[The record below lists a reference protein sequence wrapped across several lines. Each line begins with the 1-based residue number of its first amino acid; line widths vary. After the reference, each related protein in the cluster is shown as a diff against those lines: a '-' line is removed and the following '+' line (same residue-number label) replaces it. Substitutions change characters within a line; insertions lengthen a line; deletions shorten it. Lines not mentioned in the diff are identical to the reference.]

1 MLGYTNR
8 ILHVD
13 LSSGT
18 LTVETPGEA
27 FYRKYIGG
35 SAMGLYYILQ
45 ENQPGLDGLD
55 PRNVL
60 TLMLSGPA
68 GAPVPGQ
75 SRMNATARSPLVDGI
90 GDAQCGGFFPAE
102 LKFAGFD
109 GIVLRGRAEKPVYL
123 WIHDGQA
130 ELREA
135 GHLWGTTTTQAME
148 LIRAEL
154 GDDKV
159 EVAGI
164 GPAGEAQSRLAAI
177 LNMGNRANGRTGMG
191 AVMGS
196 KNLKAVAV
204 RGKSKRLKVADAK
217 KINEM
222 ARWGANQIPAN
233 LDMLMLQK
241 LGTAGVVGPQH
252 VSGTLPTRNYSEGQF
267 AEYEGISGETM
278 AETILTENDTCYAC
292 SVRCKRVVE
301 TEWLNEAVAGK
312 HGGPEYETIGTF
324 GSYCGVNDIK
334 AVSYANMVCN
344 EYGLDT
350 IGAGASIAWAMECY
364 ENGLLS
370 EAEIGFPLRFGD
382 AEAMTRMLNLM
393 AKREGFGALLAD
405 GSRRAAGQLGK
416 GQEYL
421 ITVKGAEAPAH
432 MPQAKRSLALIY
444 AVNAFG
450 ADHQS
455 HEHDPSI
462 EDGAGLSS
470 LKRLAELGFDH
481 TLRPRSLDEEKVEF
495 ARKTQQFYSFLDSA
509 GFCQFVWGPAWQLY
523 GPNDAVELM
532 RAVTGWQDFSLDE
545 ALQVGERRLNM
556 MRVFNSREGLDSQQD
571 TLPQKF
577 FTPLRGT
584 GPTAGVAIGREE
596 LEQAK
601 RMYYRQSGWDEVT
614 GLPGQQKL
622 AELGLE

>member
-1 MLGYTNR
+1 MLGYTKR

-13 LSSGT
+13 LSSAT
-18 LTVETPGEA
+18 LTVETPGED

-35 SAMGLYYILQ
+35 SAMGMYYILQ
-45 ENQPGLDGLD
+45 AHQPGLDGLD
-55 PRNVL
+55 PQNVL

-75 SRMNATARSPLVDGI
+75 SRMSANARSPLVDGI

-102 LKFAGFD
+102 MKFAGFD
-109 GIVLRGRAEKPVYL
+109 GIVIRGKAEKPVYL

-130 ELREA
+130 EIRPAE
-135 GHLWGTTTTQAME
+135 HLKGKTTTQTMD

-159 EVAGI
+159 EIAGI

-177 LNMGNRANGRTGMG
+177 INMGNRANGRTGMG

-204 RGKSKRLKVADAK
+204 RGKSKKLIVADAK
-217 KINEM
+217 KINQM
-222 ARWGANQIPAN
+222 ARWGASQIPAN
-233 LDMLMLQK
+233 LDMFMLQK

-252 VSGTLPTRNYSEGQF
+252 ISGTLPTHNYNEGQF
-267 AEYEGISGETM
+267 IDYESISGETM
-278 AETILTENDTCYAC
+278 YDTILKENDTCFAC

-301 TEWLNEAVAGK
+301 TEWLNEAVAAK

-334 AVSYANMVCN
+334 AISYANMVCN

-350 IGAGASIAWAMECY
+350 IGTGASIAWAMECF
-364 ENGLLS
+364 ENGILT

-382 AEAMTRMLNLM
+382 AQAMTRMVNM
-393 AKREGFGALLAD
+393 IAEREGIGALLAD
-405 GSRRAAGQLGK
+405 GSQRAAKQLGK
-416 GQEYL
+416 GQEFL
-421 ITVKGAEAPAH
+421 ITAKGAEAPAH

-444 AVNAFG
+444 AVNPFG

-455 HEHDPSI
+455 HEHDPAI
-462 EDGAGLSS
+462 EEGAGPLG
-470 LKRLAELGFDH
+470 LERLAELGFDH
-481 TLRPRSLDEEKVEF
+481 TLQPRSLDEEKVDF
-495 ARKTQQFYSFLDSA
+495 ARKTQLFYSFLDTA

-523 GPNDAVELM
+523 GPKEAVELM
-532 RAVTGWQDFSLDE
+532 RSVTGWEDFSLDE
-545 ALQVGERRLNM
+545 LLQIGERRVNM
-556 MRVFNSREGLDSQQD
+556 MRLFNISEGLNSQQD
-571 TLPQKF
+571 TLPKKF
-577 FTPLRGT
+577 FAPLRGT
-584 GPTAGVAIGREE
+584 GPTAGVAIDPEE

-601 RMYYRQSGWDEVT
+601 RIYYRQSGWDEET
-614 GLPGQQKL
+614 GVPGKQKL
-622 AELGLE
+622 TELGLE